1 MREKTIYEKIA
12 KKYNTTPEGTE
23 DGSDRNLAPDPDGSL
38 LLSAAWCLPVPDSS
52 GGAIVRGQRRWGI
65 CH

>member
-1 MREKTIYEKIA
+1 MEKQTGFRGKGKEQK
-12 KKYNTTPEGTE
+12 T
-23 DGSDRNLAPDPDGSL
+23 GSDRNLAPDPDGSL
-38 LLSAAWCLPVPDSS
+38 LLSAAWCLSVPDSS

>member
-1 MREKTIYEKIA
+1 MEKQTGFRGKGKEQKTGVTGIW
-12 KKYNTTPEGTE
+12 
-23 DGSDRNLAPDPDGSL
+23 PDGSL
-38 LLSAAWCLPVPDSS
+38 LLSAAWCLSVPDSS